1 MVAGITH
8 VWDLISSE
16 AGGRCFESWR
26 PQVAK

>member
-8 VWDLISSE
+8 AWGLISAK